1 MRDVAGRSDNKLSFI
16 AIYGSY
22 CYPGRMGSVD
32 RKKALFENIERL
44 RRVERD
50 LPPNRD
56 LVAVRT
62 ALEAELGE
70 TVSRRL
76 TAHLLGVSH
85 TALDRW
91 VDAGDIPL
99 VFTPSGQRAVPVEA
113 LLDLRES
120 VAAERGAGG
129 SSRRPLEPVM
139 ARRRERA
146 DRLDVA
152 ALLPPD
158 SASKGHD
165 RAARRSLAYHRA
177 LARSLDRRMV
187 DAALR
192 QVWKWRLQGRIDPHY
207 AERWERVL
215 REPVADV
222 RRTIS
227 EDSQDAGD
235 LRQSSPFAGMLSEPE
250 RRKLIQ
256 LVR

>member
-1 MRDVAGRSDNKLSFI
+1 
-16 AIYGSY
+16 
-22 CYPGRMGSVD
+22 MGNVD
-32 RKKALFENIERL
+32 RKAALFENIERL
-44 RRVERD
+44 WRVEREI
-50 LPPNRD
+50 PPNRD

-76 TAHLLGVSH
+76 AARLLGVSH

-99 VFTPSGQRAVPVEA
+99 VFAPTGQRAVPVDA

-120 VAAERGAGG
+120 VAEERRVGG
-129 SSRRPLEPVM
+129 HGQRPLEPVM

-146 DRLDVA
+146 ERLDVG
-152 ALLPPD
+152 ALVPPG
-158 SASKGHD
+158 SASEDHD

-177 LARSLDRRMV
+177 LARGLDRRMV
-187 DAALR
+187 DDAIR

-207 AERWERVL
+207 ANRWEGVL
-215 REPVADV
+215 RGPVAEV
-222 RRTIS
+222 RRAIS

-250 RRKLIQ
+250 RRKLLQ
-256 LVR
+256 QVR